1 MDFTAILG
9 AIPTLGPIG
18 LVLVILAY
26 VGKQWISS
34 DSRYKAEIDRLTA
47 AHEAE
52 LARINSSHDEEIAE
66 LRADITSLRE
76 EIRELRQELGAERLA
91 RMQAQEEAH
100 RIRLQSGTDL
110 L

>member
-34 DSRYKAEIDRLTA
+34 DTRYKAEIDRLNA

-52 LARINSSHDEEIAE
+52 LKRINSNHDEEIKELRDDIKELRREMDE
-66 LRADITSLRE
+66 LRAALSN
-76 EIRELRQELGAERLA
+76 ERVA
-91 RMQAQEEAH
+91 RMLAQEEAH
-100 RIRLQSGTDL
+100 QIRLQSGTDK
-110 L
+110 

>member
-18 LVLVILAY
+18 LVLMILTY
-26 VGKQWISS
+26 VGRQWIIS
-34 DSRYKAEIDRLTA
+34 DKRYQAEIDRLTK

-52 LARINSSHDEEIAE
+52 LKRINTAHDEELKE
-66 LRADITSLRE
+66 LRADIKDLRH
-76 EIRELRQELGAERLA
+76 EIDQLRLELQAERSE
-91 RMQAQEEAH
+91 RMRAQEEAH

>member
-9 AIPTLGPIG
+9 ALPTLGPVG
-18 LVLVILAY
+18 LIMVILAY
-26 VGKQWISS
+26 VGRQWLSS
-34 DSRYKAEIDRLTA
+34 DKRYTAELERLNK

-52 LARINSSHDEEIAE
+52 LKRINDAHDQEIKE
-66 LRADITSLRE
+66 LRADISDLRR
-76 EIRELRQELGAERLA
+76 EISELRKALADETKA
-91 RMQAQEEAH
+91 RMLAQEEAH